1 MSIGKTQL
9 LLSFQLFFQM
19 DDHDGERLLL
29 SLKACV
35 NSNVSSSQNTHLIFL
50 REKSNNIYIEGTTTI
65 VQNSESIY
73 LYVLSSSTRKWDFC
87 GHFPLKYSKSS
98 AFLAHS
104 LCLSLSSLLNCHAFA
119 KDQLGQAFSCGISGK
134 NWKKWKKGRGQK
146 KREFLGGKTSKQI
159 ARKGNNLVVKRE
171 IRKTKVCMSHTS
183 LALLLLHSQENW
195 KLLAKPSNATHIIQ
209 PTGW

>member
-1 MSIGKTQL
+1 
-9 LLSFQLFFQM
+9 M

-104 LCLSLSSLLNCHAFA
+104 LSVSLSSLLNCHAFA

-134 NWKKWKKGRGQK
+134 NWKK
-146 KREFLGGKTSKQI
+146 
-159 ARKGNNLVVKRE
+159 
-171 IRKTKVCMSHTS
+171 
-183 LALLLLHSQENW
+183 
-195 KLLAKPSNATHIIQ
+195 
-209 PTGW
+209 

>member
-87 GHFPLKYSKSS
+87 GHFPLKCSR
-98 AFLAHS
+98 
-104 LCLSLSSLLNCHAFA
+104 SLLPFKLSRICQGPARSSIFLWNF
-119 KDQLGQAFSCGISGK
+119 
-134 NWKKWKKGRGQK
+134 WKKLEKMKKRERPK

>member
-1 MSIGKTQL
+1 
-9 LLSFQLFFQM
+9 M

-104 LCLSLSSLLNCHAFA
+104 LCLSLFPFKLSRICQGPARSSIFLWNF
-119 KDQLGQAFSCGISGK
+119 
-134 NWKKWKKGRGQK
+134 WKKLEKMKKRERPK

-183 LALLLLHSQENW
+183 LALLLLHSQEN
-195 KLLAKPSNATHIIQ
+195 
-209 PTGW
+209 